1 MIITL
6 DMTSFLSV
14 RLCFI
19 KHNLFLHHEKW
30 NKGYKLEKMYGGGM
44 GESKGDK
51 SEQFTC
57 LMAKLTTIIAQDII
71 ANRQFRKTLISKWLV
86 ILGYN
91 SIP

>member
-1 MIITL
+1 
-6 DMTSFLSV
+6 
-14 RLCFI
+14 
-19 KHNLFLHHEKW
+19 LFLHHEKW
-30 NKGYKLEKMYGGGM
+30 NKDYKLEKVYGGGM
-44 GESKGDK
+44 GESKRDK
-51 SEQFTC
+51 SEHFTC

>member
-1 MIITL
+1 MKNG
-6 DMTSFLSV
+6 
-14 RLCFI
+14 I
-19 KHNLFLHHEKW
+19 KAISWKRCMEEEW
-30 NKGYKLEKMYGGGM
+30 EGGM

-51 SEQFTC
+51 SERFTC